1 MSVTTPNASDLALV
15 LETRAAMGDRPVI
28 VVLEL
33 SNPTVVARLEAA
45 ASALLVSFSVQD
57 QAILDILAG
66 AAEPSGLLPLQMP
79 ASMRTVEEQHEDTP
93 LDMEPHVDT
102 EGHAYDFAFG
112 LDWSGVIQDARTE
125 RYGQPVRA
133 AAGAR

>member
-1 MSVTTPNASDLALV
+1 MTGAVTGRRIHDGDVRLAGV
-15 LETRAAMGDRPVI
+15 NRI
-28 VVLEL
+28 
-33 SNPTVVARLEAA
+33 
-45 ASALLVSFSVQD
+45 SFGVQD
-57 QAILDILAG
+57 QALLDVLTG
-66 AAEPSGLLPLQMP
+66 VAEPSGLLPLQMP
-79 ASMRTVEEQHEDTP
+79 ANMQTVEEQHEDTP
-93 LDMEPHVDT
+93 HDMVPYVDA